1 MKKNKT
7 KIRVNKTKKT
17 QQEKI
22 KNPKLAQIFIG
33 CFVILMLISYFILG
47 GLLTVFLGLGILIIV
62 GLAKLLDSVR
72 NKPKKKKLVNII
84 LITILSLGILA
95 MVGAIAFIGYVVA
108 EAPKFDVKQL
118 NAKEPSILYDINNEE
133 YEKLGSEMR
142 EKISYDELPE
152 VLVDAIVATEDS
164 RFFQHNGFDA
174 PRFLKAS
181 LGQFA
186 GHKDAGGASTLSMQV
201 IKNTFTTSEASGF
214 KGIVRKFTD
223 IYLSVF
229 KLEKNYTKEQII
241 EFYVN
246 NHNLGDNIYGV
257 SQAARVYFNKD
268 VKDLN
273 LSEAA
278 VLAGMFKAPNLYKP
292 TNEKNMEAIT
302 KRRNTVLYLM
312 ERHGYITSEQRKIA
326 SKISIASLVDYNK
339 EASTG
344 ISEYQGY
351 IDTVVDEVEKK
362 YNVNPYVVPMLIYTN
377 LDRSKQDGLNRVMN
391 GQSYTW
397 INDVIQSGVTV
408 LDSQTGKILAIGA
421 GRNKT
426 GVNELNLATSD
437 DIKRQPG
444 STAKPLFDYGPLI
457 EYNNAS
463 TYGYNDNGNYRLFV
477 DEPYSYTNGKS
488 INNWDGS
495 FMGAMSIRR
504 ALALSRNIP
513 ALKAFQQVDNKK
525 IIEFVQK
532 LGIEPEIENGKI
544 HEAHSLGSFTGVNS
558 MQMAAAYAAFSNGG
572 YYNEPY
578 SVSKVVFRDTGEEK
592 KHEEKK
598 VQAMS
603 NATAYMITSILD
615 DVSITTGGSM
625 PNIAMKT
632 GTTNFPE
639 SYRRKL
645 GMADDAIRDSWVIG
659 YTTKTVV
666 GMWYGYKET
675 TQESVSQGYYCHNIA
690 GTLQRDKLFTALAKE
705 IFEKDKEEFKMPNS
719 VVRLPIVAGSNPAKI
734 AGNGYAGAVVYEYFK
749 KGAEPNSTQTEENLA
764 APGNL
769 KVNYNES
776 NNTVSLSWDA
786 VTPTTTD
793 ASYGTFGYNVYFN
806 NTLLGFTS
814 QTNYTINQPTT
825 PYGTYKVIATYK
837 SYDGIQSAAATYEL
851 KKISKTLKV
860 QQVEKIEKESFN
872 LSEITNYFKVTEN
885 GENVTDKTSNWTA
898 ASIKNSSGEN
908 IPLTTKTLT
917 TPGTYKLIYHFTY
930 NGETKSTQEIT
941 VTIIAKDPIDN
952 PDDNQTTPSD

>member
-7 KIRVNKTKKT
+7 KIRVNKTKKP

-391 GQSYTW
+391 GQSYNW

-603 NATAYMITSILD
+603 DATAYMITSILD

-659 YTTKTVV
+659 YTTKTVI

-872 LSEITNYFKVTEN
+872 LSEITNYFKVTED

-941 VTIIAKDPIDN
+941 ITIIAKDPIDN
-952 PDDNQTTPSD
+952 PDDNQTTPSN

>member
-1 MKKNKT
+1 
-7 KIRVNKTKKT
+7 
-17 QQEKI
+17 
-22 KNPKLAQIFIG
+22 
-33 CFVILMLISYFILG
+33 
-47 GLLTVFLGLGILIIV
+47 
-62 GLAKLLDSVR
+62 
-72 NKPKKKKLVNII
+72 
-84 LITILSLGILA
+84 
-95 MVGAIAFIGYVVA
+95 
-108 EAPKFDVKQL
+108 
-118 NAKEPSILYDINNEE
+118 
-133 YEKLGSEMR
+133 
-142 EKISYDELPE
+142 
-152 VLVDAIVATEDS
+152 
-164 RFFQHNGFDA
+164 
-174 PRFLKAS
+174 
-181 LGQFA
+181 
-186 GHKDAGGASTLSMQV
+186 
-201 IKNTFTTSEASGF
+201 
-214 KGIVRKFTD
+214 
-223 IYLSVF
+223 
-229 KLEKNYTKEQII
+229 
-241 EFYVN
+241 
-246 NHNLGDNIYGV
+246 
-257 SQAARVYFNKD
+257 
-268 VKDLN
+268 
-273 LSEAA
+273 
-278 VLAGMFKAPNLYKP
+278 
-292 TNEKNMEAIT
+292 
-302 KRRNTVLYLM
+302 
-312 ERHGYITSEQRKIA
+312 
-326 SKISIASLVDYNK
+326 
-339 EASTG
+339 
-344 ISEYQGY
+344 
-351 IDTVVDEVEKK
+351 
-362 YNVNPYVVPMLIYTN
+362 
-377 LDRSKQDGLNRVMN
+377 
-391 GQSYTW
+391 
-397 INDVIQSGVTV
+397 
-408 LDSQTGKILAIGA
+408 
-421 GRNKT
+421 
-426 GVNELNLATSD
+426 
-437 DIKRQPG
+437 
-444 STAKPLFDYGPLI
+444 
-457 EYNNAS
+457 
-463 TYGYNDNGNYRLFV
+463 
-477 DEPYSYTNGKS
+477 
-488 INNWDGS
+488 
-495 FMGAMSIRR
+495 MGAMSIRR

-603 NATAYMITSILD
+603 DATAYMITSILD

-659 YTTKTVV
+659 YTTKTVI

-776 NNTVSLSWDA
+776 NNTVSLLWDA

-872 LSEITNYFKVTEN
+872 LSEITNYFKVTED

-941 VTIIAKDPIDN
+941 ITIIAKDPIDN
-952 PDDNQTTPSD
+952 PDDNQTTPSN